1 MGMFMLQYDLK
12 KSAKR
17 CCKKVAKR
25 CKKVAKRCLPIWI
38 PGWLEKFSETSLQ
51 KKLDFYSHL
60 SMEDIT
66 DSDYTHAKR
75 SCKFSS
81 YLRAIYNDEEFFFNE
96 FLVKDRLA
104 FVHENVFN
112 IWRLK
117 RTKST
122 REYV

>member
-1 MGMFMLQYDLK
+1 MFMLQYDLK

-17 CCKKVAKR
+17 CCKKVAKS
-25 CKKVAKRCLPIWI
+25 AKRLQKGVYPYEYLDDW
-38 PGWLEKFSETSLQ
+38 EKFTETSLP

-112 IWRLK
+112 I
-117 RTKST
+117 
-122 REYV
+122 